1 MVERRTE
8 PDLEQVGEEGR
19 LGPGNQWVT
28 WGTCF
33 LPPAHACFSFGWNP
47 AVRADHVGQR
57 PQKDLDDFP
66 RGVLAYKNEKLEPA
80 LAREA
85 T

>member
-1 MVERRTE
+1 MMKRST
-8 PDLEQVGEEGR
+8 
-19 LGPGNQWVT
+19 GPARPELLILRIGNQIPLAKPKKVGNFKAAAT
-28 WGTCF
+28 TV
-33 LPPAHACFSFGWNP
+33 LP
-47 AVRADHVGQR
+47 VRTLRIPYG
-57 PQKDLDDFP
+57 PQKDLDDFL